1 MKIQLSDSFT
11 YKKLL
16 KFTFPSIIM
25 MIFTSIYGVID
36 GIFVSNFAG
45 KTPFAAINL
54 IMPVFLIIGAIG
66 FMIGTGGSALVARY
80 LGEEKKE
87 KANKTFSMLIYV
99 SLVFSLIVSV
109 LGFIFIVPIARL
121 LGAEGEMLSNCVL
134 YGRLLL
140 PPMFAFILQNEFQ
153 AFMIVAEK
161 PQMGLWVTV
170 AAGVTNI
177 LLDALFVA
185 VFKWGLAGAAIATAI
200 SQIIGGTVPL
210 LYFVFS
216 KKAPL
221 KLCRASVDFRDLLKS
236 CTNGSSEMMTNI
248 SMSLVTIL
256 YNFQLMKFAG
266 EDGIAAYGVIMYV
279 AFIFISIFIGYCV
292 GSAPVISFH
301 FGAQNHSELK
311 KLLKMSTV
319 IIGAFSIAMTVGSIL
334 LAKPLSE
341 IFVGYDKEL
350 LSITVRGFIIYCFSF
365 LLAGFNIF
373 GSSFFTALNNG
384 LVSAIISFLR
394 TLLFQV
400 VAVAVLP
407 IFFGLDGIWFSIIMA
422 EALSFIAVI
431 IFIKKMQTKYHY

>member
-25 MIFTSIYGVID
+25 MIFTSIYGVVD

-45 KTPFAAINL
+45 KVPFASINL
-54 IMPVFLIIGAIG
+54 IMPVFMIIGAIG
-66 FMIGTGGSALVARY
+66 FMLGTGGSALVARY
-80 LGEEKKE
+80 LGEGQKE
-87 KANKTFSMLIYV
+87 KANRTFSMLIYV
-99 SLVFSLIVSV
+99 SLGFSVVVSV
-109 LGFIFIVPIARL
+109 LGSIFIEPLARL
-121 LGAEGEMLSNCVL
+121 LGAEGEMLRCSVL
-134 YGRLLL
+134 YGRILL
-140 PPMFAFILQNEFQ
+140 PTMFAFILQNEFQ

-161 PQMGLWVTV
+161 PQMGLLVTV
-170 AAGVTNI
+170 SAGVTNI
-177 LLDALFVA
+177 VLDALFVG
-185 VFKWGLAGAAIATAI
+185 VFKWGLQGAAVATAM
-200 SQIIGGTVPL
+200 SQLVGGTIPL
-210 LYFVFS
+210 SYFIFS

-221 KLCRASVDFRDLLKS
+221 KLGKTTVVFKDLFKA

-266 EDGIAAYGVIMYV
+266 DNGVAAYGTIMYV
-279 AFIFISIFIGYCV
+279 NFIFISIFIGFCI

-311 KLLKMSTV
+311 KLRKMSLV
-319 IIGAFSIAMTVGSIL
+319 IVGAFSIVMTIVSL
-334 LAKPLSE
+334 FLARPLSE

-350 LSITVRGFIIYCFSF
+350 FDITVNGFIIYCFSF

-373 GSSFFTALNNG
+373 GSSFFTALNDG
-384 LVSAIISFLR
+384 LVSAVISFLR

-400 VAVAVLP
+400 LAVIILP
-407 IFFGLDGIWFSIIMA
+407 IFLGLDGIWLSIIAA
-422 EALSFIAVI
+422 EFLSLIVVM
-431 IFIKKMQTKYHY
+431 IFIKKMQKKYKY

>member
-11 YKKLL
+11 YRKLL

-25 MIFTSIYGVID
+25 MIFTSIYGVVD

-80 LGEEKKE
+80 LGEGKKQ
-87 KANKTFSMLIYV
+87 KANRTFSMLIYV
-99 SLVFSLIVSV
+99 SLVFSLGISV
-109 LGFIFIVPIARL
+109 LGFIFIEPVARL
-121 LGAEGEMLSNCVL
+121 LGAEGEMLRCCVL
-134 YGRLLL
+134 YGKILL

-161 PQMGLWVTV
+161 PQIGLWVTV
-170 AAGVTNI
+170 FAGVTNI
-177 LLDALFVA
+177 VLDALFVGL
-185 VFKWGLAGAAIATAI
+185 FHWGLAGAAVATAM
-200 SQIIGGTVPL
+200 SQLVGGTIPL
-210 LYFVFS
+210 LYFIFS
-216 KKAPL
+216 KEAPL
-221 KLCRASVDFRDLLKS
+221 KLCKAKIDFKDLLKA

-256 YNFQLMKFAG
+256 YNFQLMRFSG

-301 FGAQNHSELK
+301 FGAQNHKELR
-311 KLLKMSTV
+311 KLLKMSLV
-319 IIGAFSIAMTVGSIL
+319 IIGIFSVAMTIFSIL
-334 LAKPLSE
+334 LAKPLSQ
-341 IFVGYDKEL
+341 IFVGYDEEL
-350 LSITVRGFIIYCFSF
+350 LSMTVRGFIIYCFSF

-373 GSSFFTALNNG
+373 GSSFFTALNDG

-400 VAVAVLP
+400 LAVMVLP
-407 IFFGLDGIWFSIIMA
+407 LLLELDGIWFSIIAA
-422 EALSFIAVI
+422 ELLSFIAVI
-431 IFIKKMQTKYHY
+431 IFIKKMQPKYKY

>member
-25 MIFTSIYGVID
+25 MIFTSIYGVVD

-80 LGEEKKE
+80 LGEGRRK
-87 KANKTFSMLIYV
+87 KANETFSMLIYV
-99 SLVFSLIVSV
+99 SLVFSSIVSL
-109 LGFIFIVPIARL
+109 LGFVFIGPIARM
-121 LGAEGEMLSNCVL
+121 LGADGEILKSCVL
-134 YGRLLL
+134 YGKILL

-153 AFMIVAEK
+153 AFMVVAEK
-161 PQMGLWVTV
+161 PQLGLCVTV
-170 AAGVTNI
+170 VAGVTNI
-177 LLDALFVA
+177 VLDALFVA
-185 VFKWGLAGAAIATAI
+185 VFKWGLTGAAFATAI
-200 SQIIGGTVPL
+200 SQFIGGTVPL
-210 LYFVFS
+210 FYFVFS

-221 KLCRASVDFRDLLKS
+221 KLCRASVDFKDLLKA

-266 EDGIAAYGVIMYV
+266 ENGIAAYGVMMYV

-301 FGAQNHSELK
+301 FGAQNHGELK
-311 KLLKMSTV
+311 KLLKMSAV
-319 IIGAFSIAMTVGSIL
+319 IIGAFSIAMTVISVS
-334 LAKPLSE
+334 LANPLSE
-341 IFVGYDKEL
+341 IFVGYDREL
-350 LSITVRGFIIYCFSF
+350 FRMTVRGFIIYCFSF

-373 GSSFFTALNNG
+373 ASSFFTALNDG
-384 LVSAIISFLR
+384 FISASISFLR
-394 TLLFQV
+394 TFFFQV
-400 VAVAVLP
+400 VAVLILP
-407 IFFGLDGIWFSIIMA
+407 IFFKLDGIWFSIVAA
-422 EALSFIAVI
+422 EIFSFIAVI
-431 IFIKKMQTKYHY
+431 IFFKKMQSKYNY